1 MSFPINALNESQTQT
16 TFLWKLAIEENQ
28 TKSENAPVLTVR
40 GYSKMDWDFG
50 RARGTKKMCQI
61 IKNLLNWNLSLSA
74 SCINWNFI
82 FSKGTF
88 PLQVCG
94 LPCCSSPRGARLLLH
109 QTKLPRKVLKNR
121 TIKTNAYKNKTKK
134 YRLEKRKYLAAK
146 SSIQDTDE
154 EEIKRTCFCVNT
166 DIKDNFSRRW
176 ITS

>member
-1 MSFPINALNESQTQT
+1 MTSHCEVALTLEMSFPINALNESQTQT

-28 TKSENAPVLTVR
+28 TKSKNAPVLTVR

-74 SCINWNFI
+74 SCINWNFT
-82 FSKGTF
+82 FSKGIF

-121 TIKTNAYKNKTKK
+121 TIKTKAYIKKIKNIGKGE
-134 YRLEKRKYLAAK
+134 Y
-146 SSIQDTDE
+146 
-154 EEIKRTCFCVNT
+154 
-166 DIKDNFSRRW
+166 
-176 ITS
+176 

>member
-74 SCINWNFI
+74 SCINWNFS

-121 TIKTNAYKNKTKK
+121 TIKIKKIKK
-134 YRLEKRKYLAAK
+134 YRKRKILGCQKQYTRHRRRRDK
-146 SSIQDTDE
+146 
-154 EEIKRTCFCVNT
+154 
-166 DIKDNFSRRW
+166 KDVLLCKYRYQR
-176 ITS
+176 